1 MALVALLVLAVSLA
15 WPASSQSLP
24 VLVPVT
30 KDPATSLYTLP
41 FHYGANLVVD
51 IAGPLVWSTCQPGRL
66 PAKFP
71 CTLPTCRLANAYPVP
86 GCHEPGCEQDR
97 RKDGTC
103 TAYTYNPVTGVCAS
117 GSLDRTRIVAN
128 TTDGSNPVSQVNV
141 RAVAACAPETLLAS
155 LPRGSTGV
163 AGLAGSGLALPA
175 QVAST
180 QKVANKFLLC
190 LPRGDYGNGVAIFGG
205 GPLHI
210 HGQSEIDWTQSLEYT
225 PLVQRNENPAYSVL
239 VKSIAMDNTR
249 VSVPD
254 SALATG
260 GVVLSTMVPY
270 TTLRRD
276 VYRPFV
282 DAFAKAVVAQ
292 SRHGW
297 PVARA
302 VKPVAP
308 FELCYDSGTLVSG
321 RGGYFVPGV
330 TLTLDGGKN
339 WTMFGGGSMLNV
351 EPGTACL
358 AFVEMKGVK
367 AGDGRA
373 PAVLIGGFQMENFL
387 LEFDMEKKQ
396 LGFFRLPFY
405 APCGQFNFTR
415 SA

>member
-175 QVAST
+175 
-180 QKVANKFLLC
+180 
-190 LPRGDYGNGVAIFGG
+190 
-205 GPLHI
+205 
-210 HGQSEIDWTQSLEYT
+210 QSLEYT

>member
-1 MALVALLVLAVSLA
+1 MALVALLVLAASLA
-15 WPASSQSLP
+15 WPASSQRLP

-41 FHYGANLVVD
+41 FHNGANLVVD
-51 IAGPLVWSTCQPGRL
+51 IAGPLVWSTCQPGHL

-71 CTLPTCRLANAYPVP
+71 CTFPTCRLANAYPVP
-86 GCHEPGCEQDR
+86 GCHEPGCEQER

-117 GSLDRTRIVAN
+117 GSLDRTRFVAN

-141 RAVAACAPETLLAS
+141 MAVAACAPETLLAS

-175 QVAST
+175 QVASA

-190 LPRGDYGNGVAIFGG
+190 LPRGGDGVAIFGG

-210 HGQSEIDWTQSLEYT
+210 HSQSEVDWTQSLDYT
-225 PLVQRNENPAYSVL
+225 PLVQRNGNPAYSVL
-239 VKSIAMDNTR
+239 VKSITMDNTR

-260 GVVLSTMVPY
+260 GVLLSTTVPY
-270 TTLRRD
+270 TSLRRD

-292 SRHGW
+292 SQHGW
-297 PVARA
+297 PVARV

-308 FELCYDSGTLVSG
+308 FELCYDSGTLISG

-387 LEFDMEKKQ
+387 LEFDMEKNQ

-405 APCGQFNFTR
+405 APCGQ
-415 SA
+415 